1 MGSVGAAYTDG
12 MSRAVRVLAPL
23 AACICCLA
31 AASEAQSR
39 RTSRRATPATPP
51 TVAPADVSCP
61 NVLGRGVRTRVIYCD
76 VMTER
81 DPAKGI
87 RIKIPSHT
95 GPARVTFHLHNR
107 HLYSD
112 EQIRAGQAFRRYTAT
127 IGALA
132 ADGALIQRA
141 VVQSEF
147 RTEKDLLDR
156 IEGGTGAPVKAV
168 APLGSEF
175 IIVEVPAALEE
186 ISLLGEK
193 LEAVSLDG
201 RELYGSPGRLIAA
214 VSDIKVEYRARPAPK
229 PPAKKR

>member
-12 MSRAVRVLAPL
+12 MSRSVCVLALL
-23 AACICCLA
+23 AVFCLA
-31 AASEAQSR
+31 ALAEAQSR
-39 RTSRRATPATPP
+39 RTSRRAAPATPP
-51 TVAPADVSCP
+51 TVAAADVSCP

-87 RIKIPSHT
+87 RVKIPSHT
-95 GPARVTFHLHNR
+95 GPARVTFNLHNR

-132 ADGALIQRA
+132 PDGTLIQRA

-175 IIVEVPAALEE
+175 IIVEVPAALDE

-193 LEAVSLDG
+193 LEAVSLEG
-201 RELYGSPGRLIAA
+201 KELYGSAGRLIAT
-214 VSDIKVEYRARPAPK
+214 VSDIKVEYRPRPAPK
-229 PPAKKR
+229 APAKKK

>member
-1 MGSVGAAYTDG
+1 
-12 MSRAVRVLAPL
+12 
-23 AACICCLA
+23 
-31 AASEAQSR
+31 
-39 RTSRRATPATPP
+39 
-51 TVAPADVSCP
+51 VAPADVSCP
-61 NVLGRGVRTRVIYCD
+61 NALGRGVRTRVIYCD

-87 RIKIPSHT
+87 RVKIPSHT
-95 GPARVTFHLHNR
+95 GTARVTFNLHNR

-132 ADGALIQRA
+132 PDGALIQRA

-156 IEGGTGAPVKAV
+156 IEGGAGAPVKAV

-175 IIVEVPAALEE
+175 IIVEVPAALDE

-193 LEAVSLDG
+193 LEAVSLEG
-201 RELYGSPGRLIAA
+201 KELYASPGRLIAT
-214 VSDIKVEYRARPAPK
+214 VSDIKVEYRPRPAPK
-229 PPAKKR
+229 TPVKKKQAPR

>member
-1 MGSVGAAYTDG
+1 VGAAYTDG
-12 MSRAVRVLAPL
+12 MSRSVRLLAPL
-23 AACICCLA
+23 AACIFCFA
-31 AASEAQSR
+31 AMTEAQSR
-39 RTSRRATPATPP
+39 RTSRRAAPAAPP

-87 RIKIPSHT
+87 RVKIPSHT
-95 GPARVTFHLHNR
+95 GPARVTFNLHNR

-132 ADGALIQRA
+132 ADGTLIQRA

-168 APLGSEF
+168 APLGGEF
-175 IIVEVPAALEE
+175 IIVQVPAALEE

-193 LEAVSLDG
+193 LEAVSLEG
-201 RELYGSPGRLIAA
+201 RELYGSPGRLIAT
-214 VSDIKVEYRARPAPK
+214 VSDIKVEFRPRPVPKAPV
-229 PPAKKR
+229 KKK

>member
-1 MGSVGAAYTDG
+1 
-12 MSRAVRVLAPL
+12 MSRSVRVLAPL
-23 AACICCLA
+23 AACIVCLA
-31 AASEAQSR
+31 AAPEAQSR

-51 TVAPADVSCP
+51 TVAPADISCP

-81 DPAKGI
+81 DPGKGV
-87 RIKIPSHT
+87 RIKIPSHS
-95 GPARVTFHLHNR
+95 GPARVTFNLHNR
-107 HLYSD
+107 HLYSE

-156 IEGGTGAPVKAV
+156 IEGGAAGAPVKAV

-201 RELYGSPGRLIAA
+201 PELYGSPGRLIAA
-214 VSDIKVEYRARPAPK
+214 VSDIKVEYRPRPAPK
-229 PPAKKR
+229 APPQRKK

>member
-1 MGSVGAAYTDG
+1 
-12 MSRAVRVLAPL
+12 MSRFVRVLVPL
-23 AACICCLA
+23 AACIICFATALD
-31 AASEAQSR
+31 AQSR
-39 RTSRRATPATPP
+39 RTSRRTTPATPP
-51 TVAPADVSCP
+51 TVAPADISCP

-87 RIKIPSHT
+87 RVKIPSHT
-95 GPARVTFHLHNR
+95 GPARITFNLHNR

-132 ADGALIQRA
+132 PDGTLIQRA

-156 IEGGTGAPVKAV
+156 IEGGAGAPVKAV
-168 APLGSEF
+168 APVGTEF
-175 IIVEVPAALEE
+175 IIVEVPPALEE

-193 LEAVSLDG
+193 LEALSLEG
-201 RELYGSPGRLIAA
+201 RELYGSPGRLIAT
-214 VSDIKVEYRARPAPK
+214 VSDIKVEYRPRPAPK
-229 PPAKKR
+229 PPAKKK